1 MVSKTNC
8 RRPRRHAKDH
18 DCSTGP
24 QAPHCALAASH
35 HRRGTSRFAPSSG
48 CLTDCLRASGTEF
61 LQVALLLMAS
71 CRGRTEVAA
80 TRYRT
85 MVFEPRFRMG
95 PPPRSFAAD
104 AHDCIMV
111 TVLTDRP
118 NTSLWREVAPDS
130 ELPSVTSSIA
140 NTDIATQGVPTPQP
154 SLPRSNKSAAVLAT
168 CAQQR
173 TKKLDRDE
181 EIVATGSNK

>member
-1 MVSKTNC
+1 
-8 RRPRRHAKDH
+8 
-18 DCSTGP
+18 
-24 QAPHCALAASH
+24 
-35 HRRGTSRFAPSSG
+35 
-48 CLTDCLRASGTEF
+48 
-61 LQVALLLMAS
+61 
-71 CRGRTEVAA
+71 
-80 TRYRT
+80 

-154 SLPRSNKSAAVLAT
+154 SLPPIEQVCRCARDRQGQVASRWPSATLDRR

-181 EIVATGSNK
+181 EMVATGSNK

>member
-1 MVSKTNC
+1 
-8 RRPRRHAKDH
+8 
-18 DCSTGP
+18 
-24 QAPHCALAASH
+24 
-35 HRRGTSRFAPSSG
+35 
-48 CLTDCLRASGTEF
+48 
-61 LQVALLLMAS
+61 
-71 CRGRTEVAA
+71 
-80 TRYRT
+80 

-168 CAQQR
+168 VKGKSLRDGLRPPLTVAALSSERKSWIGTRGWSPPDR
-173 TKKLDRDE
+173 TEIIKDE
-181 EIVATGSNK
+181 HLTPIAPYKCFGTSRLFHSLPK